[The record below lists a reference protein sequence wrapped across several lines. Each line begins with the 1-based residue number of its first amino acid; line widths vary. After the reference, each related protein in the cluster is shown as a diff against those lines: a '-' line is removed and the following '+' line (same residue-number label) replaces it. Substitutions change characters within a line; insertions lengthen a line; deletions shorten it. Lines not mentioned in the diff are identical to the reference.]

1 LCEKE
6 RQVTDERKTK
16 AQLSAETTE
25 LRRRVRELERI
36 EKDPGRKLEELS
48 ESEARYRS
56 ASGLVTDQVFRVIPD
71 AQGKPRIEPLLG
83 EVGRISGHA
92 KDLGE
97 YPYQWKEILH
107 RDDWRKVE
115 DFLEAVRRGE
125 KRELQLRIERP
136 DGGIRWVDVVGM
148 PESAGEAPGSKGIL
162 CCVKDVT
169 RERLMEEEGK
179 RKAAYFRSSVENML
193 DSFGIFRPV
202 RGEKGE
208 IDDFTVEYL
217 NPAAVRHSPLTEEDV
232 LGRGIAGAMQDD
244 RGQELFRKL
253 CRVVETGRP
262 ILREMFA
269 FEDIHEGK
277 PRSRIFDLSVS
288 KLGEDICAVWR
299 DVTDLKRAERET
311 RLVRERLEFLVSG
324 TPAVIYTA
332 KPSGDYAATFVS
344 KNVEQ
349 LMGYKPDEFVNH
361 PRFWIDHVHP
371 DDRERV
377 LAEVPSVFETEPY
390 TYEYRFRY
398 KDGRYAWVSDEIK
411 VVRDH
416 DGNPLEIVGY
426 WTDVTDRKNTEQEL
440 IRLERL
446 RALGQMAAGVSHN
459 LNNLLTT
466 ILGPAKLLQQ
476 EIDDPELLRET
487 EFILTSARRA
497 RDLVRRLNEA
507 VRGGSEGG
515 LGPVSADKVVG
526 EAVDITRPM
535 WKDEAEGRN
544 IAIEVATDLG
554 EAPPIRGTHSGL
566 IDIVMNLILNSVDAM
581 PRGGRITIRTRA
593 EGDGLMLT
601 VSDTGHGMD
610 EGTLDRVFE
619 PFFSTKTGI
628 GTGLGLSTVYGI
640 VSRWGGSVDVES
652 TPGEGTKF
660 SIRLPCWTGPEAAED
675 VSEGASRARQ
685 AKILIVE
692 DVEPI
697 CGLLSRVLSGSHV
710 VDVVLS
716 GREALEKFAP
726 GQYDVAIID
735 LGLAGITGDR
745 VGRLM
750 RQTDASLATILIS
763 GWDIEDGDPRIAP
776 FDFWLEKPFD
786 DLKQVEAVVAKAVEL
801 HDSRSKGRTA

>member
-1 LCEKE
+1 MA
-6 RQVTDERKTK
+6 DERKTK
-16 AQLSAETTE
+16 AQLSAEVTE
-25 LRRRVRELERI
+25 LRRRVLELERI
-36 EKDPGRKLEELS
+36 EKDLGRKLEALS

-56 ASGLVTDQVFRVIPD
+56 ASGLVTDQVFRVVPD
-71 AQGKPRIEPLLG
+71 AEGKPRIEPLLG
-83 EVGRISGHA
+83 EVGRISGHT

-97 YPYQWKEILH
+97 YPYQWKEIVH
-107 RDDWRKVE
+107 RDDWGKVE
-115 DFLEAVRRGE
+115 EFLEAVGGGE

-136 DGGIRWVDVVGM
+136 DGGLRWVDVVGM
-148 PESAGEAPGSKGIL
+148 PESTGEASGSNGIL

-169 RERLMEEEGK
+169 HTKLMEEESR
-179 RKAAYFRSSVENML
+179 RKALYFRSSVENML
-193 DSFGIFRPV
+193 DSFGIFRAV
-202 RGEKGE
+202 RGEEGE
-208 IDDFTVEYL
+208 INDFTVEYL
-217 NPAAVRHSPLTEEDV
+217 NPAAVRHSPLAEEDM
-232 LGRGIAGAMQDD
+232 LGRGIASAMQDD
-244 RGQELFRKL
+244 RGKELFQKL
-253 CRVVETGRP
+253 CGVVETGRP
-262 ILREMFA
+262 LLRETFA
-269 FEDIHEGK
+269 YQDVHEGK
-277 PRSRIFDLSVS
+277 PRARIFDVSVS
-288 KLGEDICAVWR
+288 KLGDGASSVWR

-324 TPAVIYTA
+324 TPAIIYTA

-349 LMGYKPDEFVNH
+349 LMGYKPDAFVNE

-371 DDRERV
+371 DDVERV
-377 LAEVPSVFETEPY
+377 LEEVSRVFEAEPY

-398 KDGRYAWVSDEIK
+398 KDGRYAWVSDEMK

-416 DGNPLEIVGY
+416 EGNPLEIVGY

-497 RDLVRRLNEA
+497 KDLVRRLNEA
-507 VRGGSEGG
+507 VRGGQEGG
-515 LGPVSADKVVG
+515 LGPVSVNKVIG
-526 EAVDITRPM
+526 EAVEITRPM

-544 IAIEVATDLG
+544 IAIEVVTELA
-554 EAPPIRGTHSGL
+554 EVPPVRGTHSGL
-566 IDIVMNLILNSVDAM
+566 IDIVMNLVLNSVDAM
-581 PRGGRITIRTRA
+581 PRGGRITIRTEA
-593 EGDGLMLT
+593 AGGGLMLT
-601 VSDTGHGMD
+601 VSDTGQGMD
-610 EGTLDRVFE
+610 ENTLERVFE

-652 TPGEGTKF
+652 SPGEGTTF
-660 SIRLPCWTGPEAAED
+660 SIGLPCWAGPEAAEE
-675 VSEGASRARQ
+675 VSEGTSRARR
-685 AKILIVE
+685 ARILIVE

-750 RQTDASLATILIS
+750 RQTDASLVTILIS

-801 HDSRSKGRTA
+801 HDSRSEGRTE